1 MTLYWPQRKR
11 DVNFKAA
18 LPDPGAF
25 EFTMTQAKLALFHSP
40 IWSVARLTQQ
50 TLEKYDWG
58 EANNHGARI
67 SAEEATEKFGLG
79 GLLTFDRDIT
89 PGEAELLMRRKIAEV
104 KRMNI
109 LTTGNTGLGRTVMGF
124 GTALAV
130 TVIDPVNAASM
141 FMPVVGQAKWAKLLR
156 AAGGSV
162 TTARLAKG
170 AIEGFTGAAMVE
182 PFILLAAYK
191 EQSYYNL
198 KDSAINLGFGAI
210 LGGAFQTGL
219 GKIGDIIASTRTKN
233 TFLKNMGT
241 IDRHIEKMSPE
252 AQHDLVQAAISDVIE
267 DRPVTSPAEVM
278 VTDAKVIRRELR
290 FDEREARRQAMSEL
304 GFDTDIPET
313 FKLYPDKSI
322 ADPNPNEPWFHGR
335 QQSQIVAKEG
345 ITFGKGKV
353 AWFTRD
359 PEGAKEF
366 SELFGEGIVFVANL
380 NIRKPA
386 SINDLAKAA
395 KEAFG
400 ENVLIPGKELEVNF
414 ESKQG
419 VALNKEIVNV
429 SDFDAGDFNNLI
441 YSKKIQQA
449 LKNNKFDSFLTS
461 EEFDAGSIDTLVVFS
476 PDQIRTPGRKPTK
489 TKTGI
494 RWDPAG
500 ESIKTINKR
509 VRELQKSRIKN
520 LVARKRRE
528 FQRELALKEVELP
541 KVDDT
546 HAFDKEGIDTEIST
560 VENDVVQLEE
570 SLNIRAEEGAEP
582 RRLPDEEQAFLNEQ
596 MRDFDNFDNDQNAIR
611 AAIDCVGRRM

>member
-18 LPDPGAF
+18 PADPGAW
-25 EFTMTQAKLALFHSP
+25 EFTMTQAKMALFHSP

-50 TLEKYDWG
+50 TLESYDWG

-89 PGEAELLMRRKIAEV
+89 PGEAELLMRRKIAET
-104 KRMNI
+104 KRMSI

-219 GKIGDIIASTRTKN
+219 GKLGDIITSTRTKN
-233 TFLKNMGT
+233 TFLKNMET
-241 IDRHIEKMSPE
+241 IDRHIDNMSPE

-278 VTDAKVIRRELR
+278 VTDAKVIRRELK
-290 FDEREARRQAMSEL
+290 FDEREARRQAMAEL
-304 GFDTDIPET
+304 GFDMNQPDT
-313 FKLYPDKSI
+313 FKFKAVDFDGNPIPDPKL
-322 ADPNPNEPWFHGR
+322 NEPWFHGR
-335 QQSQIVAKEG
+335 PSNVLE
-345 ITFGKGKV
+345 FEKGRA

-359 PEGAKEF
+359 PEFAELF
-366 SELFGEGIVFVANL
+366 SEGLSRGLDFVSLEKNLFVANL
-380 NIRKPA
+380 TVKSPA
-386 SINDLAKAA
+386 LFDD
-395 KEAFG
+395 
-400 ENVLIPGKELEVNF
+400 
-414 ESKQG
+414 
-419 VALNKEIVNV
+419 V
-429 SDFDAGDFNNLI
+429 SDAALGILPDDQFHLKKLIQTETIDALQHPAVM
-441 YSKKIQQA
+441 KK
-449 LKNNKFDSFLTS
+449 LKNKGFDSYIEREGTS
-461 EEFDAGSIDTLVVFS
+461 DILVVFS
-476 PDQIRTPGRKPTK
+476 PDQIRTPGRRSIK
-489 TKTGI
+489 TDTGV
-494 RWDPAG
+494 RWDPAL
-500 ESIKTINKR
+500 ESNRTLQQRIKD
-509 VRELQKSRIKN
+509 LQKSRIKN

-528 FQRELALKEVELP
+528 FQKELALKEAEPP
-541 KVDDT
+541 KVDDAHT
-546 HAFDKEGIDTEIST
+546 FDKEGIDTEIST
-560 VENDVVQLEE
+560 VDSDVTQLEE
-570 SLNIRAEEGAEP
+570 SLGIRVEEETEV
-582 RRLPDEEQAFLNEQ
+582 RRLPEEEQTFFDEQ

-611 AAIDCVGRRM
+611 AAIDCIGRRM